1 MSEYMKVPD
10 DTFDT
15 IQMDTGIITDDFDP
29 ETGEIGNILGAID
42 SGGFNFKSNPT
53 YVDFGEDV
61 GNIPANT
68 WQMLRIQ
75 AFDATASGTYANVT
89 NAIIKSLEAGS
100 DYGVAE
106 NVTDD
111 HHIVPAHALE
121 AGDFTDIYIVGN
133 YSRHNTGT
141 GSTGAYAGFICVH
154 LMHALNRTGVQWQ
167 TTKAG
172 KGKFAFEYHAHYDMT
187 SPDEPPFEYF
197 IRKGSAGSSQSAEPA
212 EPAETTE
219 PAEPTNP

>member
-1 MSEYMKVPD
+1 MSEYMKVPA

-15 IQMDTGIITDDFDP
+15 IQMDAGIIVDDFTP

-42 SGGFNFKSNPT
+42 SSGFNFKSNPN
-53 YVDFGEDV
+53 YEDFGEDI
-61 GNIPANT
+61 GNIPPNT

-75 AFDATASGTYANVT
+75 SFDPVASGTYANVT
-89 NAIIKSLEAGS
+89 NAIIKALEAGS
-100 DYGVAE
+100 AYAE
-106 NVTDD
+106 AEGVTDEK
-111 HHIVPAHALE
+111 HIMPSHRLE
-121 AGDFTDIYIVGN
+121 EGSFTDIYIIGN
-133 YSRHNTGT
+133 YSRNNTGT
-141 GSTGAYAGFICVH
+141 GSSGAYAGFICVH
-154 LMHALNRTGVQWQ
+154 LMHALNRTGFQWQ

-212 EPAETTE
+212 EPAE
-219 PAEPTNP
+219 PTNP